1 MGDSKKQIVL
11 EFQQVQEHLQTLTAD
26 RDLLKLEFERLANSS
41 HRLLQQ
47 IKEDSSHAS
56 ERKFHNFEAEK
67 RRLEERLEALEQ
79 DIKEKDRKIAHL
91 DAKAGDYL
99 QQVNQPSNSQLEDK
113 KLSDD
118 IVCSDVASAVSVGE
132 VKEVGDSAGVGGK
145 EKMKCSDDCLRELV
159 DVASMEENKREI
171 EVELKSNDISP
182 GEKFSSENM
191 MDDIRVSEKLG
202 EQSEDII
209 ARTGN
214 GEMSNDEGSDEE
226 NIEKNEMIRALVDEA
241 LKELKEEDMKASLA
255 KNENGGVLEG
265 SQKDLE
271 EKKSCEGN
279 GEQEPLPDL
288 KIQVI
293 VKERNTA
300 FEEGQTTALGEIIGQ
315 EERKKLGDT
324 VLSAFTTC
332 EQELKETTNELHGI
346 VSSFP
351 VDIPK
356 ERPDDS
362 ISGKQANSNGSPV
375 RDQISSLSVLVA
387 ELRRVKDDMGKCMSV
402 KEQSFIELEDQL
414 QAANKEVNNLKASM
428 SLLSK
433 DLQEKNQS
441 YQYLEEENKKKK
453 MDIEHKMS
461 EIQEVT
467 NKCSMLAEEKADVL
481 RKMEVLEIMM
491 TEYRTEIEMLIGEK
505 AKMEEKTK
513 ELLSAKAATSAAEAE
528 IDSRTSLEEK
538 EKEIEELTGKVQDME
553 KQMKELNDKLKVT
566 NKHLKVMAREREH
579 KQKECEALRR
589 KVETVELKMCELQG
603 TFDMLVK
610 AVMVERDDLI
620 KDLEEKTG
628 EIDELHKTLGQLK
641 ETHEQELDKVLIE
654 KKSID
659 EELRKFRSGDLR
671 PSGAMF
677 VDKEELNA
685 VVREKERLETEV
697 RQRTEQ
703 IQTLEFKVKTIQMEM
718 DDFVGSLKE
727 EMARL
732 KEESAK
738 SKEEKKNLEDVF
750 ASLQSEHKTLKEKSK
765 ETQKILAQL
774 EAANKEKSE
783 NFEAQKQ
790 QLHDLQQQLEDLNAK
805 NFNLNTDMY
814 NKEKEFRDELT
825 ARERTIQELNLTL
838 TNNQKQSMEN
848 YGALQEEMSTL
859 ETRLKTSLE
868 ESNKQA
874 KELEEKLKVSQEEKK
889 MEVLELQA
897 KLRTLMDEIKEAKSE
912 SFSLSQDAE
921 VPSSSLAFVP
931 SLPLDSSD
939 STSVFHSV
947 VTETDQ
953 RAVDHHAKQQLETL
967 RKRVKDLEEE
977 LEGMRK
983 DLEVKEDEIKNHKET
998 DIPCLQ
1004 GKIKELTT
1012 EVETL
1017 RGKPSE
1023 GETFKDHAE
1032 FEAVI
1037 AAKEEKIR
1045 QLDSKVSDLEMC
1057 LANKS
1062 GYISQLEG
1070 RLGSSP
1076 EVKNDVESHLGQIN
1090 KLSTDISKLKDELEK
1105 TNEEC
1110 KTLKSTVDQLEMDKH
1125 RFEEEKAKIIEEY
1138 EAKLHEANE
1147 KIREIND
1154 ELEQKKNL
1162 AERLELELSSSESSH
1177 VDEVAR
1183 LESNHVG
1190 RVADVVKLHKRKIE
1204 QLKKSN
1210 AEKVSDLHDHIDELY
1225 KEKKSLEERLNII
1238 KLDLDEKVSKSER
1251 DLIKEKQ
1258 ELFSKIENL
1267 EKKVNCLEREKMQIE
1282 KEKAELKERFE
1293 DEQEEATNMQT
1304 QMVTDLEKLILNLES
1319 EKRNLEKEVLQ
1330 LKASGDLNAGLIVDS
1345 EKKIALLE
1353 DEIVITN
1360 KEKEILMDEIKKLK
1374 EIIGEETISRIRE
1387 ESEKSKV
1394 LEEMA
1399 EKVKKL
1405 QARLEESQISIEEQ
1419 EQIYAHKLMEEKS
1432 DHMMQLKA
1440 LRTELSEEV
1449 NEIDLRKEQVSLE
1462 YEDKIALIITEYEDR
1477 LTSTREQFEARI
1489 LEEKAEF
1496 GRVLISKI
1504 DEYEGKLSSQVE
1516 DLKAFES
1523 QIEVLQNEL
1532 DEKINIMEELEHN
1545 LDEVTLMKAALR
1557 AQVDDLKHTITKMN
1571 ENGED
1576 SYVDV
1581 LHSKYETRLAEVQE
1595 HYESQLSYL
1604 RSFISAA
1611 DVDVQRAGCSSPSQG
1626 SEYSIELS
1634 CLRPYLQ
1641 GQSSPIAEFMAELKS
1656 QSVLGSDNE
1665 VHTSNHSF
1673 HLMRSASIAKNK
1685 EDTRSHSSAD
1695 GKIGI
1700 SFNGLSA
1707 HLMAKSLSKGN
1718 NKCHSNGSIAHI
1730 LSKSLSRSEQLRLSA
1745 LDGKSEPQTMGSKS
1759 HMLSVSSSGLEDLK
1773 QSNTGPTCE
1782 SKPDSCTSDQPTSK
1796 ASCEPKDTDLNPE
1809 NSIVSATGTKPR
1821 PPRRGASK
1829 PKSSPAGEPSSMITV
1844 DESSTAAT
1852 ATSSTNLPSDSDPS
1866 NTTLDKYRIKVEM
1879 SACCVVQ

>member
-11 EFQQVQEHLQTLTAD
+11 EFQQLQEHLQSLTAD
-26 RDLLKLEFERLANSS
+26 RDLLKMEFERLANSS

-56 ERKFHNFEAEK
+56 ERKLHNFEAEK
-67 RRLEERLEALEQ
+67 RRLEERLEALEH
-79 DIKEKDRKIAHL
+79 DIKEKDRKIALL

-99 QQVNQPSNSQLEDK
+99 KQVNQPSNSQFEDQK
-113 KLSDD
+113 SSDD
-118 IVCSDVASAVSVGE
+118 IVCSDVTCAVSVGE
-132 VKEVGDSAGVGGK
+132 VKEVGYSAGVGGK
-145 EKMKCSDDCLRELV
+145 EKIKCSDDNLRELV
-159 DVASMEENKREI
+159 NVASMEEVKKKI
-171 EVELKSNDISP
+171 EVDIKSNVSP
-182 GEKFSSENM
+182 GEELSCEKVT
-191 MDDIRVSEKLG
+191 DDTKVSEKLG
-202 EQSEDII
+202 EQSKDI
-209 ARTGN
+209 ASRTGN
-214 GEMSNDEGSDEE
+214 GEISNDEESDEE

-241 LKELKEEDMKASLA
+241 MKELKEEDMKASLA
-255 KNENGGVLEG
+255 KNENGSAIDG
-265 SQKDLE
+265 SKEDVE
-271 EKKSCEGN
+271 EKKSCDGN
-279 GEQEPLPDL
+279 GEQELVPDL

-293 VKERNTA
+293 VKERNSS
-300 FEEGQTTALGEIIGQ
+300 FQEGPIGGKYVDH
-315 EERKKLGDT
+315 EGKILGDT
-324 VLSAFTTC
+324 MQSVFTDC
-332 EQELKETTNELHGI
+332 KQELKETTSQLHG
-346 VSSFP
+346 VLSSLP
-351 VDIPK
+351 RDTPK

-362 ISGKQANSNGSPV
+362 ISSKQTNGNGSPV
-375 RDQISSLSVLVA
+375 RDQISSLSVLVS

-433 DLQEKNQS
+433 DLEEKNQS

-453 MDIEHKMS
+453 MDIELKMS

-467 NKCSMLAEEKADVL
+467 NKCSMLTEEKADIL

-491 TEYRTEIEMLIGEK
+491 TEYRTEIEMLIAEK

-513 ELLSAKAATSAAEAE
+513 ELISAKVATSTAEAE

-538 EKEIEELTGKVQDME
+538 EKEIEELTGKIQDME

-628 EIDELHKTLGQLK
+628 EIDELHRTLGQLK
-641 ETHEQELDKVLIE
+641 ETHEQELDKVMIE

-659 EELRKFRSGDLR
+659 EELRKFKSGDLR
-671 PSGAMF
+671 PDGTKF

-685 VVREKERLETEV
+685 VIREKEKLEIEV
-697 RQRTEQ
+697 RHRTKQ
-703 IQTLEFKVKTIQMEM
+703 IQSLESKVKTIQIEM

-750 ASLQSEHKTLKEKSK
+750 ASLQSEHKILQEKNK
-765 ETQKILAQL
+765 ETQKILTQL
-774 EAANKEKSE
+774 EAANREKAE

-790 QLHDLQQQLEDLNAK
+790 QLHDLQQQLEDLNTK
-805 NFNLNTDMY
+805 NFNLNTDIY

-848 YGALQEEMSTL
+848 YVALQEEMSTL
-859 ETRLKTSLE
+859 ETKLKTSLE
-868 ESNKQA
+868 ESNRQA
-874 KELEEKLKVSQEEKK
+874 KDLEEKLKVSQEEKK

-897 KLRTLMDEIKEAKSE
+897 KLRTLMDEIREAKSD
-912 SFSLSQDAE
+912 SLSLSQDAE

-947 VTETDQ
+947 VTETDH
-953 RAVDHHAKQQLETL
+953 RAIDYHVKQQLEAL

-977 LEGMRK
+977 LEGMRR
-983 DLEVKEDEIKNHKET
+983 DLEVKEDEIKNHKEA
-998 DIPCLQ
+998 DVPRLQ

-1037 AAKEEKIR
+1037 AAKEERIQ
-1045 QLDSKVSDLEMC
+1045 QLDSKVSDLEKC

-1070 RLGSSP
+1070 RLDSSP
-1076 EVKNDVESHLGQIN
+1076 EVKNDVESHLEQIN

-1110 KTLKSTVDQLEMDKH
+1110 KTLKSTVDQLEVDKR
-1125 RFEEEKAKIIEEY
+1125 RFEEEKTKIIAEY

-1147 KIREIND
+1147 KIKEINA

-1190 RVADVVKLHKRKIE
+1190 RIADVVKLHKRKIE
-1204 QLKKSN
+1204 QLKKHN

-1238 KLDLDEKVSKSER
+1238 KLDLDEKFSKSER

-1258 ELFSKIENL
+1258 DLFSRIENL
-1267 EKKVNCLEREKMQIE
+1267 EKKVNCLEKEKLQIE
-1282 KEKAELKERFE
+1282 KEKAELKQRFE
-1293 DEQEEATNMQT
+1293 DEQEEASNMQT

-1319 EKRNLEKEVLQ
+1319 EKRQMEKEVYQ
-1330 LKASGDLNAGLIVDS
+1330 LKSSGDLNVGLLEDS

-1387 ESEKSKV
+1387 ENEKSKI

-1405 QARLEESQISIEEQ
+1405 QSKLEESQISIEEQ

-1496 GRVLISKI
+1496 GRVLVSKI
-1504 DEYEGKLSSQVE
+1504 DEYEGKLGSQVE

-1532 DEKINIMEELEHN
+1532 DEKMNIIEELEHN

-1557 AQVDDLKHTITKMN
+1557 AQVDDLKHTITKMT

-1595 HYESQLSYL
+1595 HYEGQLSYL
-1604 RSFISAA
+1604 RSFISTA
-1611 DVDVQRAGCSSPSQG
+1611 DIDVQRAGCSSPSQG

-1641 GQSSPIAEFMAELKS
+1641 GQSTPIAEFMAELKS
-1656 QSVLGSDNE
+1656 QSMLGSDNE

-1685 EDTRSHSSAD
+1685 EDTRSQSSAD
-1695 GKIGI
+1695 GKVGL

-1707 HLMAKSLSKGN
+1707 HLMAKSLSKTN
-1718 NKCHSNGSIAHI
+1718 NKCHSNGSIAQI

-1745 LDGKSEPQTMGSKS
+1745 LDGKVEPQTMGSKS
-1759 HMLSVSSSGLEDLK
+1759 HMLSVSATGLEDLK
-1773 QSNTGPTCE
+1773 QSNAGVTCE

-1796 ASCEPKDTDLNPE
+1796 ANHDLRDTNLNPD
-1809 NSIVSATGTKPR
+1809 SSGVSPTGAKPR
-1821 PPRRGASK
+1821 PPRRGTSK
-1829 PKSSPAGEPSSMITV
+1829 PKSSPAAVPTSTVSV
-1844 DESSTAAT
+1844 DESFTAAT